1 MTHFPNDRLHQV
13 ARTIAVVAGALIV
26 VLFMLYVALL
36 ALQPLPRSDNAAQSG
51 EVADELAILASL
63 SVDGVPSLEER
74 EEILSTLSGSR
85 GQVLSIEQKLE
96 LLESLQAG
104 L

>member
-51 EVADELAILASL
+51 EVAD
-63 SVDGVPSLEER
+63 
-74 EEILSTLSGSR
+74 
-85 GQVLSIEQKLE
+85 
-96 LLESLQAG
+96 
-104 L
+104 